1 MKNREKDPAGQSKD
15 SISEASFPWE
25 ATQKFAGW
33 ISHSP
38 AFHELNSGKGKVD
51 VSDPEGAGEQVFSQI
66 MSNTGV
72 R

>member
-1 MKNREKDPAGQSKD
+1 M
-15 SISEASFPWE
+15 SEASFLWE
-25 ATQKFAGW
+25 ATQKLAGW
-33 ISHSP
+33 IAHSP
-38 AFHELNSGKGKVD
+38 AFTESNSGKGKVD